1 MNAETELFKNRVHHR
16 FVEAFTGQNRTHTSG
31 NIETSMARQIIT
43 AQIFSISQ
51 NSALPSAFTLTQT
64 THSTSGRASRPRN
77 QENSIRKSLIFTKK
91 EGSMGSSTSSEV
103 NYLNENISRAASDY
117 PIHTFRSP
125 FLMEEE
131 ALVEKTKTRHALI
144 ILNSPIKQPP
154 SKLFCKLWE
163 IASVRICADGG
174 ANRLYHATNNNDTHS
189 SGYIPDLI
197 CGDLDSLEPN
207 IRKYYEQKGVRI
219 QRNADQN
226 FNDLD
231 KALTAIPELISEWKE
246 MDPSSQLQINVYGAF
261 GGRFDQEM
269 ASIQALYRWKDEFD
283 FRIALY
289 TDDTFA
295 ILLPKEYRNE
305 IHLPFTS
312 QSLINEENN
321 LSGRIGEGPTTGLIP
336 IGCTCLA
343 KTEGFKW
350 NLDGSIPLEFGGLV
364 STSNRAEES
373 VLIVQSSEPLVF
385 TAEITEMN

>member
-1 MNAETELFKNRVHHR
+1 MTIISTAYNIFFLLF
-16 FVEAFTGQNRTHTSG
+16 
-31 NIETSMARQIIT
+31 
-43 AQIFSISQ
+43 SQ
-51 NSALPSAFTLTQT
+51 NSALPASTLTQT
-64 THSTSGRASRPRN
+64 TNSASSRASTSDRLRN
-77 QENSIRKSLIFTKK
+77 HESQMKKSSTFTNK
-91 EGSMGSSTSSEV
+91 EGMGSSTSSQV
-103 NYLNENISRAASDY
+103 DYLNGDISWTAPDY
-117 PIHTFRSP
+117 PTHTFRSP

-131 ALVEKTKTRHALI
+131 EKLVQKTKTRHALI

-174 ANRLYHATNNNDTHS
+174 ANRLYHATKNNDPNS

-197 CGDLDSLEPN
+197 CGDLDSLEPK

-219 QRNADQN
+219 QRIADQN

-231 KALTAIPELISEWKE
+231 KALTAIPELISELKE
-246 MDPSSQLQINVYGAF
+246 IGSSSQLQINVFGAF

-312 QSLINEENN
+312 QSLINQKNN
-321 LSGRIGEGPTTGLIP
+321 FSSKVGEGPTTGLIP
-336 IGCTCLA
+336 IGCRCLV

-373 VLIVQSSEPLVF
+373 VLIVQSSESLVF